1 MENKNKIKQTLKQKF
16 LPYLILRSRV
26 FALPNIE
33 INKFIDDLIQNN
45 PFVDEDNVA
54 VYDEFDWVV
63 DETDDN
69 LYDFLKVQVDVSP
82 IPEDIKEV
90 ANLIIDHLNDLGFL
104 SERKEEIM
112 KKLGVKKR
120 IFEKA
125 LKFVQSLD
133 PPGVGAEDVKECL
146 LIQLE
151 NEGKLSNLEKN
162 IILDFFDELLK
173 EDFKPIIKKYK
184 VDLDFVRSLRE
195 KLTNLDVCP
204 GAKFKNPHFI
214 SRLPDVVIEEDGG
227 VYRAS
232 INTTSRRK
240 VLLIENYAK
249 VLNEMENKLTKEEF
263 ENLLEEAR
271 WSISIIEERD
281 KLLES
286 ICNKIASLNTEY
298 FKTGSGLKKF
308 SLEEFVSDNFDYSSL
323 SRLIQNKYILTPRGL
338 FPLRYFFRSKSEK
351 FDEEF
356 ILKKLKEI
364 IDNEDKTN
372 PLTDEEIEKIFRQMG
387 VDIKRRTIAKY
398 RSKLKIPN
406 SSKRKIS

>member
-26 FALPNIE
+26 FALPNVE
-33 INKFIDDLIQNN
+33 INKFIEDLVQNN
-45 PFVDEDNVA
+45 PFVDEDNVV

-69 LYDFLKVQVDVSP
+69 LYDFLKVQVDVAS
-82 IPEDIKEV
+82 IPENIKEV
-90 ANLIIDHLNDLGFL
+90 ANLIVDYLNEFGFL
-104 SERKEEIM
+104 SAPKEEIM

-146 LIQLE
+146 IIQLE
-151 NEGKLSNLEKN
+151 SEGDLSHLKKN
-162 IILDFFDELLK
+162 IVLDFFDELLK

-184 VDLDFVRSLRE
+184 VDLDFIKSLRE
-195 KLTNLDVCP
+195 KLINLDVCP

-214 SRLPDVVIEEDGG
+214 RRLPDVVIEEDGG

-240 VLLIENYAK
+240 VLLIESYAK
-249 VLNEMENKLTKEEF
+249 VLNKMENKLTKEEF

-286 ICNKIASLNTEY
+286 ICNRIASSNTEY
-298 FKTGSGLKKF
+298 FKTGSSPKKF

-338 FPLRYFFRSKSEK
+338 FPLRYFFKSKSEK

-372 PLTDEEIEKIFRQMG
+372 PLTDEEIEKIFKQMG

-398 RSKLKIPN
+398 RLKLKIPN
-406 SSKRKIS
+406 SNKRKIS